1 MSSNDH
7 LFTRPPG
14 STCPTQIRYVPLA
27 MEAALS
33 PGDELRLI
41 VSCNPDGVLS
51 SSIREAQD
59 DARTSSS
66 NHTSESV
73 NLTLALAVCLLVGKC
88 PKARTSTDILRGQI

>member
-1 MSSNDH
+1 
-7 LFTRPPG
+7 
-14 STCPTQIRYVPLA
+14 

-41 VSCNPDGVLS
+41 VSCNPDGVLF

-59 DARTSSS
+59 DERTSSS

-73 NLTLALAVCLLVGKC
+73 NLTLALAVCLLVGMC
-88 PKARTSTDILRGQI
+88 PTASTDVLRGQI